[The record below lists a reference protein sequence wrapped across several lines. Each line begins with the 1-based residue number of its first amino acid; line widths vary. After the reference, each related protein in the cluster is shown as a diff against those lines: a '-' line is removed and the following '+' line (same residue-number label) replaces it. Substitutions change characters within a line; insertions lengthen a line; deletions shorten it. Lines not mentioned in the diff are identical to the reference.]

1 MASTLL
7 WGRLFL
13 GPLGSV
19 RVHGRSRGPEGTLYP
34 LCSTGSPEPSSA
46 PREDSSR
53 GKTDPHASEPHFW
66 FPWLLKA

>member
-19 RVHGRSRGPEGTLYP
+19 RVHGRSRGPEGTLI
-34 LCSTGSPEPSSA
+34 LSA
-46 PREDSSR
+46 PRGPR
-53 GKTDPHASEPHFW
+53 NPH
-66 FPWLLKA
+66 LLKERIRPVERQTHTRVNLISGSLGF